1 MTQSLLQLAV
11 LLSTLCCASYASPTD
26 GKAACCVH
34 QNEQQGTHPCWCSAD
49 YAFTVASVSVTGGGS
64 VYFYGD
70 ALVATPDAVCL
81 LGQEARQAN
90 VTPSIA
96 SCLAPPSSP
105 GFARLRL
112 SFNGLDAE
120 EDAFVDLLYRGA
132 S

>member
-1 MTQSLLQLAV
+1 MCV
-11 LLSTLCCASYASPTD
+11 ASGVRLTR
-26 GKAACCVH
+26 
-34 QNEQQGTHPCWCSAD
+34 WCTAD

-64 VYFYGD
+64 VFFYGD

-105 GFARLRL
+105 CFARLRL
-112 SFNGLDAE
+112 SFNGLDAD

-132 S
+132 SLANNSCTLTPTRRLTLHSHGPRATQSP